1 MGAPLNPKQDRE
13 TMTQVM
19 FEVFNVPA
27 MYVGIQAVLSLY
39 ESGRTTGIVLDSG
52 DGVSHGVPI
61 YEGYALP
68 HAIRRLNLAG
78 RDLTAYLKQMLTQR
92 DHTFIQVPEE
102 VICHGIKEKLCYV
115 ALDYD
120 QEMKASE
127 TSSEIEQNFVLPDGK
142 GTTVGA
148 ECFRARFTKELRAKA
163 PAGIQVTVVAP
174 PQRKY

>member
-1 MGAPLNPKQDRE
+1 MG
-13 TMTQVM
+13 
-19 FEVFNVPA
+19 
-27 MYVGIQAVLSLY
+27 
-39 ESGRTTGIVLDSG
+39 
-52 DGVSHGVPI
+52 
-61 YEGYALP
+61 
-68 HAIRRLNLAG
+68 RLNLAG

-174 PQRKY
+174 PQRKYGAFIGGSIMSSLSTFEEMWVTKDDYDEDGPSIVHRKCF